1 MTEAFVLLRVHVAS
15 QGDAE
20 LASAEAWAAGASG
33 CEEREAPNGRALL
46 LIYAPASRATAV
58 RTAVASRLAGRGR
71 LDALTAVAHQDWS
84 RSWRAW
90 HRPCVV
96 SPRLAIRPSFASLPS
111 VPGQRVLVL
120 DPGQAFGTGA
130 HASTRLVLELLCG
143 PLLAELPGTRVLD
156 AGVGSGV
163 LALSAL
169 LLGAEGAVGFDLD
182 RLATSEARAHARC
195 NGLESRLRV
204 FTGPIEALGPGRFD
218 LVLANLL
225 RRELEPILP
234 LLCPRVAAGGSLVL
248 SGLLEADVEALR
260 PQLARLSFTADA
272 ECRRRD
278 DVGDTWYALSARR

>member
-1 MTEAFVLLRVHVAS
+1 MTEAFVLLRVQVAS
-15 QGDAE
+15 PGDAE

-33 CEEREAPNGRALL
+33 CEEREEPSGRTSL
-46 LIYAPASRATAV
+46 LIYAKAPQATAV
-58 RTAVASRLAGRGR
+58 RDAVATRLEGRGH
-71 LDALTAVAHQDWS
+71 LEPLTAVADQDWS
-84 RSWRAW
+84 RSWRVW
-90 HRPCVV
+90 HRPAVV

-130 HASTRLVLELLCG
+130 HASTRLVLGLLCG
-143 PLLAELPGTRVLD
+143 PLLAALPGVRVLD

-169 LLGAEGAVGFDLD
+169 LLGAEAAIGFDLD
-182 RLATSEARAHARC
+182 RLAAAEARAHARC
-195 NGLESRLRV
+195 NGLEERLLV

-234 LLCPRVAAGGSLVL
+234 LLCQRVAAGGSLIV

-260 PQLARLSFTADA
+260 PKLARLSFEVGE
-272 ECRRRD
+272 ECRLRD
-278 DVGDTWYALSARR
+278 DAGDTWLALSARR

>member
-1 MTEAFVLLRVHVAS
+1 VA
-15 QGDAE
+15 Q
-20 LASAEAWAAGASG
+20 
-33 CEEREAPNGRALL
+33 
-46 LIYAPASRATAV
+46 
-58 RTAVASRLAGRGR
+58 
-71 LDALTAVAHQDWS
+71 QDWS

-90 HRPCVV
+90 HRPTVI

-143 PLLAELPGTRVLD
+143 PLLPLLPGARVLD

-169 LLGAEGAVGFDLD
+169 LLGAGDAIGFDLD

-195 NGLESRLRV
+195 NDLETRLGL
-204 FTGPIEALGPGRFD
+204 FTGPIEALGAGRFD

-234 LLCPRVAAGGSLVL
+234 LLCQRVAAGGSLIL
-248 SGLLEADVEALR
+248 SGLLEEDAEALHA
-260 PQLARLSFTADA
+260 QLARLGLKAS
-272 ECRRRD
+272 EERRLRD
-278 DVGDTWYALSARR
+278 DAGDNWLALSARR